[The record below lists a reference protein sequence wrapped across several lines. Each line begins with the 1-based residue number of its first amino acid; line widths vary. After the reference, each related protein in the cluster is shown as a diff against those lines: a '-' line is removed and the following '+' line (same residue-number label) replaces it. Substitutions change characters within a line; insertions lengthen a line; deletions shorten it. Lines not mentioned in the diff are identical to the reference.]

1 MKGRHTR
8 MSVETKVSTVDT
20 MRRRNVQYKS
30 HQTKSRTNEES
41 KRKRKRG
48 RSGDESKKNHTPPT
62 QTIKQA

>member
-1 MKGRHTR
+1 MKGRHTS
-8 MSVETKVSTVDT
+8 MSVETKVLTVDT

-30 HQTKSRTNEES
+30 HQTKSGTNEES